1 MNEDLKFEVR
11 EDFVDYIN
19 EVYFEGASESITPE
33 LLEFEYEQFCKIY
46 NNNTP
51 L

>member
-1 MNEDLKFEVR
+1 MNEDLNFEVQDGFT
-11 EDFVDYIN
+11 EYIN

-33 LLEFEYEQFCKIY
+33 LLEFEYEQFCKMY
-46 NNNTP
+46 NNTP